1 MINLYYNRQKGV
13 FMKISRLLSIFLII
27 TLLISTLAACTAP
40 QSKDTD
46 PEPTPP
52 TPEYEYESKFVSFTS
67 QASDSI
73 SSQEINKNYTVAGR
87 FTFRGGYLE
96 QVNAMLQIMGDV
108 SFALYRWQTDYE
120 TTLSGEPIKERIYT
134 VEDLALYESSLLYNM
149 ELKFEAEEVG
159 EGSYLYVISSIDG
172 SKNNPKVYTGKAWTT
187 KTLPEEYEEYKLSTY
202 VNGEYAPSVAV
213 QSSFVFAKK
222 HERAETDELPFPTD
236 KDAEGTAKVILI
248 GGQSNAEG
256 VSHVSA
262 LPTRFGQEKYEEY
275 LEGYSNVKIMYDNV
289 WGETSSDGF
298 VTAKAGQGTTAEH
311 FGPELGIA
319 EYLAKNFPNESFYI
333 IKYSKGGSI
342 MDTEWYSAKNSRPLA
357 LLDSFCSFVDTGLE
371 LIEAEG
377 YEPKI
382 IGFVWNQGESDA
394 SPHSRASRY
403 YDNTAGMVS
412 YVREYFKE
420 YESARG
426 IAFIDAAILGSVWSA
441 YRHINIQKE
450 AFSKTSAIN
459 FYIETYNYDIKTL
472 EDTDDVAHYG
482 ARGMIL
488 LGHLYGEHLGKMI
501 S

>member
-1 MINLYYNRQKGV
+1 
-13 FMKISRLLSIFLII
+13 MKSTKLIAAAIIFTLILSVL
-27 TLLISTLAACTAP
+27 TACTNP
-40 QSKDTD
+40 ITSDPTTD
-46 PEPTPP
+46 PETPP
-52 TPEYEYESKFVSFTS
+52 VIEYEHESKFVSFTT
-67 QASDSI
+67 QTSDTLDSH
-73 SSQEINKNYTVAGR
+73 EINDNYTVAGR

-96 QVNAMLQIMGDV
+96 QVNAMLQVMGDV
-108 SFALYRWQTDYE
+108 RFALYRWKTDYK
-120 TTLSGEPIKERIYT
+120 TTVSGEPIKEKVYT
-134 VEDLALYESSLLYNM
+134 VEDLALYEEALLYNM

-159 EGSYLYVISSIDG
+159 EGNYLYVISSIDG
-172 SKNNPKVYTGKAWTT
+172 SKNYPKVYTGRAWTT
-187 KTLPEEYEEYKLSTY
+187 KTLPEEYEAYKLSTY
-202 VNGEYAPSVAV
+202 VNGEFAPNVAV
-213 QSSFVFAKK
+213 LSSFVFAEK
-222 HERAETDELPFPTD
+222 HEKTETVELPFPTG

-262 LPTRFGQEKYEEY
+262 LPTRFGQEQYEEY

-289 WGETSSDGF
+289 WGETASDGF

-319 EYLAKNFPNESFYI
+319 EYLAKNFPNEKFYI

-357 LLDSFCSFVDTGLE
+357 LLNGFCAFVDKGLE

-377 YEPKI
+377 LEPKI

-394 SPHSRASRY
+394 LPHSRASRY
-403 YDNTAGMVS
+403 YDNTVGMVE
-412 YVREYFKE
+412 YVREYFKDHA
-420 YESARG
+420 SARG
-426 IAFIDAAILGSVWSA
+426 IAFVDAAILGSVWSA

-459 FYIETYNYDIKTL
+459 LYIETYNYDIKPL
-472 EDTDDVAHYG
+472 EDNNDIAHYG
-482 ARGMIL
+482 AKGMIL
-488 LGHLYGEHLGKMI
+488 LGHLYGEQLGKMI